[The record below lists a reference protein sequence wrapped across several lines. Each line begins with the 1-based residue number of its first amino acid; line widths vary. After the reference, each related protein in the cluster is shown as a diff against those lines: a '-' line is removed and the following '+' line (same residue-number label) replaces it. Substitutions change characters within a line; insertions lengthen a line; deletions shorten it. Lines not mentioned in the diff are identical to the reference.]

1 MPPARQAKK
10 ENTMSGIKLEDAI
23 HKASLQPGGNTQVKL
38 AMDGA
43 LSVKGWLDEHG
54 AFDNPSRLA
63 ALCGQTAHESG
74 GYQSSIE
81 RLSYSAEKLMA
92 VWPSRYKTL
101 ALAQEYARQ
110 PEKLANHT
118 YAKRNGNGPPESGD
132 GWRYRGRGWLM
143 LTGRSNY
150 RAVGKALGIDLVKEP
165 DLARDSSIAWQI
177 AVHFFNSRKRAGK
190 TVMEWADLGDTRMV
204 TRIINGGYHGL
215 ADRETRTQRA
225 FAVLELTWPKG

>member
-1 MPPARQAKK
+1 MPSARQAKK
-10 ENTMSGIKLEDAI
+10 ENTMSGINLEGAI
-23 HKASLQPGGNTQVKL
+23 HKASRQAGGDTQVKL
-38 AMDGA
+38 AIDGA
-43 LSVKGWLDEHG
+43 LAVKGWLDEHG

-81 RLSYSAEKLMA
+81 RLSYSAARLMA
-92 VWPSRYKTL
+92 VWPSRYTTL

-150 RAVGKALGIDLVKEP
+150 RAVGKALGIDLVKKPE
-165 DLARDSSIAWQI
+165 LARDPAIAWQI
-177 AVHFFNSRKRAGK
+177 AMHFFNSRKRGGK
-190 TVMEWADLGDTRMV
+190 TVMEWADLKDTKMV
-204 TRIINGGYHGL
+204 TRIINGGQHGL
-215 ADRETRTQRA
+215 ADREARTLRA
-225 FAVLELTWPKG
+225 LTVLELDWPKG